1 MSRSTGLRAP
11 VRLVHPLSVVREE
24 RGWTYQDV
32 VDIVAKPTRRSA
44 DRRKAWKWE
53 HWGVEPDGESQAA
66 LAVELG
72 VPMDEVHRLGWPGWL
87 PDGGPVRT
95 GFPWTRAGTLQ
106 ALDDTLE
113 HAMFDRRG
121 FMKLGGG
128 ALVTLAGQWLTQH
141 PEPVAAALA
150 GGRIDAQLVADLED
164 GLPRLRRLEARLGGP
179 RARHLLD
186 AELDT
191 VTGILKE
198 ASYTD
203 EVGQRLLR
211 LGAELGRLAGWS
223 SFDAGLHAAAQR
235 YWASGLRAAHTAD
248 DRALG
253 ANILKSLSLQCYDH
267 GLFADSHAL
276 AAAAVD
282 GAGEVTPRTL
292 AMLLLRQARAAA
304 ACGDRTECDRLLSTA
319 ETQMARTNTGD
330 DDPSWTGYF
339 DTAEFHA
346 QTAACHADLGRPR
359 LAQRHYTTALDLM
372 PATKRRDL
380 ATYTVQNARTHNAL
394 GNADHAVHLL
404 ETAIPMI
411 TAAPSQRNAARAAA
425 ARAELPLT
433 AKDPKVQCLDQ
444 MLAKLAA

>member
-1 MSRSTGLRAP
+1 MGRAAGLRAP
-11 VRLVHPLSVVREE
+11 MRLVHPLSVVRDE

-32 VDIVAKPTRRSA
+32 VDIVAKATRRSA

-53 HWGVEPDGESQAA
+53 HWGVEPDAESQAA
-66 LAVELG
+66 LAEAVG
-72 VPMDEVHRLGWPGWL
+72 VRLSEVHRLGWPGWL
-87 PDGGPVRT
+87 PDGGPVQT

-113 HAMFDRRG
+113 HAMPDRRG
-121 FMKLGGG
+121 FMKLGGQ
-128 ALVTLAGQWLTQH
+128 ALIVLADQWLTRD

-150 GGRIDAQLVADLED
+150 GGRVDKQLVAELES
-164 GLPRLRRLEARLGGP
+164 GLPRLRLLEARLGGT

-203 EVGQRLLR
+203 RVGQRLLR
-211 LGAELGRLAGWS
+211 LSAELARLAGWS
-223 SFDAGLHAAAQR
+223 SFDAGLHTAAQR
-235 YWASGLRAAHTAD
+235 YWTSGLRAAHTAN

-253 ANILKSLSLQCYDH
+253 ANIIKSLSLQCYDH
-267 GLFADSHAL
+267 GLFADSLTL
-276 AAAAVD
+276 AEAAVE
-282 GAGEVTPRTL
+282 GAGAVTPRTL

-304 ACGDRTECDRLLSTA
+304 ACGDSAECDRLLSAA
-319 ETQMARTNTGD
+319 ETQMDRAAAGD
-330 DDPSWTGYF
+330 EDPAWTSYF

-346 QTAACHADLGRPR
+346 QTATCHADLGRPT
-359 LAQRHYTTALDLM
+359 LAQNNYATALALM
-372 PATKRRDL
+372 PAAKRRDL
-380 ATYTVQNARTHNAL
+380 ATYTIQNARTHTAL
-394 GNADHAVHLL
+394 GDADHAVHLL

-433 AKDPKVQCLDQ
+433 AKDPKVQRLDQ
-444 MLAKLAA
+444 LLATLVA

>member
-1 MSRSTGLRAP
+1 MARSTGLRAP
-11 VRLVHPLSVVREE
+11 VRLVHPLSVVRDE

-53 HWGVEPDGESQAA
+53 HWGVEPDAESQAA
-66 LAVELG
+66 LAAELG
-72 VPMDEVHRLGWPGWL
+72 VPMSEVHRLGWPGWL
-87 PDGGPVRT
+87 PDGGPVHT
-95 GFPWTRAGTLQ
+95 DFPWTREGTLQ
-106 ALDDTLE
+106 SLDDTLE
-113 HAMFDRRG
+113 HAMLDRRG
-121 FMKLGGG
+121 FMKLGGE
-128 ALVTLAGQWLTQH
+128 ALTRLAGQWLTRA
-141 PEPVAAALA
+141 PEPVAVALA
-150 GGRIDAQLVADLED
+150 GGRIDTQLVADLEG

-186 AELDT
+186 AELET
-191 VTGILKE
+191 VTGILKG

-203 EVGQRLLR
+203 EVGQRLHR
-211 LGAELGRLAGWS
+211 LGAELARLAGWS
-223 SFDAGLHAAAQR
+223 SFDAGLHTAAQR
-235 YWASGLRAAHTAD
+235 YWASGLRAAHTAG

-267 GLFADSHAL
+267 GLFADSRAL

-304 ACGDRTECDRLLSTA
+304 ACGDHAECDHLLSSA
-319 ETQMARTNTGD
+319 ETQMACADNSD
-330 DDPSWTGYF
+330 DNPAWTGYF

-346 QTAACHADLGRPR
+346 QTAACHADLRRPR
-359 LAQRHYTTALDLM
+359 LAQSHYATALALM
-372 PATKRRDL
+372 PAAKHRDL
-380 ATYTVQNARTHNAL
+380 ATYTIQNARTHTAL
-394 GNADHAVHLL
+394 GDADHAVHLL

-411 TAAPSQRNAARAAA
+411 TAAPSQRNVARAAA

-433 AKDPKVQCLDQ
+433 AKDPKVQRLDQ
-444 MLAKLAA
+444 LLATLAA

>member
-1 MSRSTGLRAP
+1 M
-11 VRLVHPLSVVREE
+11 VRDE

-53 HWGVEPDGESQAA
+53 HWGVEPDAESQAA
-66 LAVELG
+66 LAAELG
-72 VPMDEVHRLGWPGWL
+72 VPMGEVHRLGWPGWL
-87 PDGGPVRT
+87 PDGGPVHT

-113 HAMFDRRG
+113 HAMLDRRG
-121 FMKLGGG
+121 FMKLGGE
-128 ALVTLAGQWLTQH
+128 ALTALAGQWLTRA

-150 GGRIDAQLVADLED
+150 GGRIDKEFVADLED

-179 RARHLLD
+179 CARHLLD

-198 ASYTD
+198 ASYTN
-203 EVGQRLLR
+203 EVGQRLHR
-211 LGAELGRLAGWS
+211 LAAELARLAGWS

-235 YWASGLRAAHTAD
+235 YWASGLRAAHTAG

-267 GLFADSHAL
+267 GLFADSRAL

-282 GAGEVTPRTL
+282 GAGKVTPRTL

-304 ACGDRTECDRLLSTA
+304 ACGDHAECDRLLSAA
-319 ETQMARTNTGD
+319 ETQMVRAEAGD
-330 DDPSWTGYF
+330 DDPAWTGYF
-339 DTAEFHA
+339 DAAEFHA
-346 QTAACHADLGRPR
+346 QTATCHADLRRPR
-359 LAQRHYTTALDLM
+359 LAQSHYATALALM
-372 PATKRRDL
+372 PAAKHRDL
-380 ATYTVQNARTHNAL
+380 ATYTIQNARTHTAL
-394 GNADHAVHLL
+394 GDADHAVHLL

-425 ARAELPLT
+425 ARAELPLP
-433 AKDPKVQCLDQ
+433 AKDPKVQRLDQ
-444 MLAKLAA
+444 LLATLAA